1 MRSSTRLFLPRG
13 RFSSMLDMGGMSP
26 SGSETAKRIDIGT
39 NNRVRAIALD
49 FDLITRSIEASKA
62 TAPPKEVPKGE
73 NTTSGKIKIET
84 DIKPNVN
91 VVESIADALGV
102 KLGDEDGHINLGR
115 KRVAAR
121 EEEDDLS
128 ALTGLAKDAENDSI
142 QESILSS
149 LNTTTSD
156 ATTTQPQQPKRNA
169 QKAPPTTDI
178 RTKYA
183 SALRKKLESTG
194 SSLSTIERVKI
205 ESRDFTKKGDA
216 SDHLAARAA
225 AIHAGSPSSSPT
237 KWMASTGTG
246 TLLSYLTSRSMIVA
260 LLPPL
265 KRLVPPSSS
274 SSSWFSFSEKKEI
287 EKIEDETL
295 QTQMNLLSTQL
306 PNAEIEL
313 QLSCTNLTPPSL
325 LQLISTETSIVPG
338 ATLVVSDRDDYL
350 RVAKDM
356 GMYTCRVRFSKNAP
370 RGNVSANFDVVDVV
384 EVMEVVNEINGVS
397 FNSVLS
403 GFGKK

>member
-1 MRSSTRLFLPRG
+1 
-13 RFSSMLDMGGMSP
+13 MGGMSP
-26 SGSETAKRIDIGT
+26 SGSKTAKRIDIGT

-237 KWMASTGTG
+237 KWMASTGT
-246 TLLSYLTSRSMIVA
+246 
-260 LLPPL
+260 
-265 KRLVPPSSS
+265 
-274 SSSWFSFSEKKEI
+274 EKKEI

-295 QTQMNLLSTQL
+295 RTQMNLLSTQL

-313 QLSCTNLTPPSL
+313 QLSYTNLAPPSL

-370 RGNVSANFDVVDVV
+370 RGNVSTNFDVVDVV

-397 FNSVLS
+397 FNS
-403 GFGKK
+403 